1 MMIQVTGSREVT
13 SKDRPHL
20 EAGLREVVGG
30 DPGPHT
36 LRHGAAPGADCLF
49 ATIARGWGWTVLDRP
64 ADWDGPCR
72 DTCRTGHRRPKK
84 HGAGTYCPVAGHDRN
99 QDMVDEGADYA
110 VAAYKRGAK
119 NGGTSDCVK
128 RIRAA
133 GIDVHRVVV
142 P

>member
-1 MMIQVTGSREVT
+1 MIIQVTGSRAVKPE
-13 SKDRPHL
+13 DRPIL
-20 EAGLREVVGG
+20 EGGLRHVVG
-30 DPGPHT
+30 DAPGPHT
-36 LRHGAAPGADCLF
+36 LRHGAAPGADRLF
-49 ATIARGWGWTVLDRP
+49 AAIARSWGWTVLDRP

-72 DTCRTGHRRPKK
+72 DTCEPGHRRPKK
-84 HGAGTYCPVAGHDRN
+84 YGSGTTCPAAGHYRN
-99 QDMVDEGADYA
+99 QGMVDEGADWA

-119 NGGTSDCVK
+119 NSGTTDCVK